1 MEEGP
6 WEEDHIWQ
14 VESNTDD
21 HLNALAKTLAL
32 KFTNQDP
39 VWQMAFNLNTILNT
53 NQTVLSYIIL

>member
-1 MEEGP
+1 MQVTSELGIFMEEGP

-32 KFTNQDP
+32 KFTN
-39 VWQMAFNLNTILNT
+39 
-53 NQTVLSYIIL
+53 